1 MDRGSSDT
9 EDEDEGGARHN
20 GILFRTADP
29 RYLENPKDP
38 QRGDTILDI
47 GKIRELLHMNSTLA
61 DSAGEFWLSSRDM
74 DYDIDESATSST
86 KKYRFNNLGCPHC
99 RAGKGPQTGEPEAI
113 TQWGK
118 TVRASS
124 NSLNT

>member
-1 MDRGSSDT
+1 MEPALLQAYVERANTAKTKVEMELYETDLKLKECLQGLYRAGDPTLWTEASSDS

-38 QRGDTILDI
+38 QGGDTILDI

-61 DSAGEFWLSSRDM
+61 DSAGE
-74 DYDIDESATSST
+74 
-86 KKYRFNNLGCPHC
+86 
-99 RAGKGPQTGEPEAI
+99 
-113 TQWGK
+113 
-118 TVRASS
+118 V
-124 NSLNT
+124 